1 MRFVPK
7 TTISAYP
14 YVLGLTGSIGMGKST
29 VGKLLLDL
37 RVPVQEADKAVHAL
51 YSVGGRAVD
60 AVAKLF
66 PSAVVEGASPAERV
80 LPCMTHGMCS
90 CQRTGVLVEQV
101 CRGCGQESA
110 SLARSRAR
118 PG

>member
-66 PSAVVEGASPAERV
+66 PSAVVEGAPPAERL
-80 LPCMTHGMCS
+80 LPCMMYS
-90 CQRTGVLVEQV
+90 CWSQ
-101 CRGCGQESA
+101 CC
-110 SLARSRAR
+110 
-118 PG
+118 